1 MEYQYANKDTN
12 DDGIEVMLHINDN
25 DPRNWS
31 KVQYNRYDS
40 WSDSH
45 ENVNNIDFD
54 SFSGSES
61 GSLEFDLSKSIE
73 QEETQVRRRV
83 RCC

>member
-1 MEYQYANKDTN
+1 MEYHCANKDTK
-12 DDGIEVMLHINDN
+12 DDGIEVMLHINDH

-45 ENVNNIDFD
+45 ENFNNIEFD

-61 GSLEFDLSKSIE
+61 GSQEFDSSKSIE
-73 QEETQVRRRV
+73 QEKTQVRRSV
-83 RCC
+83 RYC

>member
-1 MEYQYANKDTN
+1 MEYHCANKDTK
-12 DDGIEVMLHINDN
+12 DDGIEVMLHINDH

-45 ENVNNIDFD
+45 ENFNNH
-54 SFSGSES
+54 
-61 GSLEFDLSKSIE
+61 
-73 QEETQVRRRV
+73 RV
-83 RCC
+83 